1 MADYVSSY
9 TGAQIDSAI
18 GWVNANRQS
27 ATDTDAIFYA
37 GSNSAP
43 DFLGGN
49 STFDAWIENIINAT
63 ALGRVRLIQDA
74 NGGGILVKNDTDI
87 YGIGVIAG
95 DLFYGTLYNLNFDS
109 DADVIIERE
118 LYEQGTMVRPSLYAN
133 TSLSNASLTKS
144 FGTSGYYKAP
154 DGMMF
159 CWGSS
164 SKQTTS
170 FSVYYAT
177 AFYTTPYCVYTTS
190 TGFGDSAIESAGAA
204 VVGTTSFTMKPRY
217 IKRLSNGQAEYGNS
231 GNTFM
236 WLAIGRWK

>member
-18 GWVNANRQS
+18 EWVNENKNFALS
-27 ATDTDAIFYA
+27 SET
-37 GSNSAP
+37 SSAP
-43 DFLGGN
+43 TFLDTEYPLAN
-49 STFDAWIENIINAT
+49 TLQNLAKASAI
-63 ALGRVRLIQDA
+63 GRVRLIQDA
-74 NGGGILVKNDTDI
+74 NGGGVLVKNGTDI

-95 DLFYGTLYNLNFDS
+95 DLFYGTLYNLDFDS
-109 DADVIIERE
+109 DADAIIERE
-118 LYEQGTMVRPSLYAN
+118 LYEQGTMVRPSLYAL

-164 SKQTTS
+164 SNQTTS

-177 AFYTTPYCVYTTS
+177 AFYTTPYCIYTTS

-204 VVGTTSFTMKPRY
+204 VVGTTYFTMKPRY
-217 IKRLSNGQAEYGNS
+217 IKRLSNGQSEYGNS

>member
-43 DFLGGN
+43 DFLGGK

-74 NGGGILVKNDTDI
+74 NGGGIVIKNGTSVL
-87 YGIGVIAG
+87 GIGVVS
-95 DLFYGTLYNLNFDS
+95 DNLVYGPISNVNIDSDS
-109 DADVIIERE
+109 DADIERE
-118 LYEQGTMVRPSLYAN
+118 LYEGGILVKPSLYAL

-204 VVGTTSFTMKPRY
+204 VAGTTYFTMKPRY

>member
-1 MADYVSSY
+1 MADYVSSH
-9 TGAQIDSAI
+9 TGAQIDSAV
-18 GWVNANRQS
+18 GWVLDNRQS
-27 ATDTDAIFYA
+27 STETGFTLDA
-37 GSNSAP
+37 GSDSAP
-43 DFLGGN
+43 DFLGSADN
-49 STFDAWIENIINAT
+49 LTSWLRNIISGT

-74 NGGGILVKNDTDI
+74 NGGGIVIKNGTSVL
-87 YGIGVIAG
+87 GIGVVS
-95 DLFYGTLYNLNFDS
+95 DNLVYGPISNVNIDSDS
-109 DADVIIERE
+109 DANIERE
-118 LYEQGTMVRPSLYAN
+118 LYEQGILVKPSLYAL

-164 SKQTTS
+164 SNQTTS

-177 AFYTTPYCVYTTS
+177 AFYTTPYCIYTTS
-190 TGFGDSAIESAGAA
+190 AGFGDSAIESAGAA
-204 VVGTTSFTMKPRY
+204 VVGTTYFTMKPRY

>member
-18 GWVNANRQS
+18 GWVNENKNFALS
-27 ATDTDAIFYA
+27 SET
-37 GSNSAP
+37 SSAP
-43 DFLGGN
+43 TFLDEEYPLAN
-49 STFDAWIENIINAT
+49 TIENLAKASAI
-63 ALGRVRLIQDA
+63 GRVRLIQDA
-74 NGGGILVKNDTDI
+74 NGGGVLIKNGTDI

-95 DLFYGTLYNLNFDS
+95 DVFYGTLSNLDFDS
-109 DADVIIERE
+109 DTDAIIERE

-164 SKQTTS
+164 SNQTTS

-190 TGFGDSAIESAGAA
+190 TGFGASAIESAGAA
-204 VVGTTSFTMKPRY
+204 VVGTTYFTMQPRY
-217 IKRLSNGQAEYGNS
+217 IKRLSNGQSEYGNS

>member
-18 GWVNANRQS
+18 EWVNVNRQS
-27 ATDTDAIFYA
+27 VSETGFVFNA
-37 GSNSAP
+37 GSDSAS
-43 DFLGGN
+43 DFLG
-49 STFDAWIENIINAT
+49 SDDALDSWLRNIISAT

-74 NGGGILVKNDTDI
+74 NGGGIVIKNGTSVL
-87 YGIGVIAG
+87 GIGVIS
-95 DLFYGTLYNLNFDS
+95 DNLVYGPISNVNIDSDS
-109 DADVIIERE
+109 DAVIERE
-118 LYEQGTMVRPSLYAN
+118 LYERGILVKPSLYAL

-164 SKQTTS
+164 SNQATS

-190 TGFGDSAIESAGAA
+190 TGFGDSAVESAGAA
-204 VVGTTSFTMKPRY
+204 VVGTTYFTMKPRY
-217 IKRLSNGQAEYGNS
+217 IKRLSNGQSEYGNS

>member
-27 ATDTDAIFYA
+27 ASETGFVFNA
-37 GSNSAP
+37 GSDSAS
-43 DFLGGN
+43 DFLGSGDTLD
-49 STFDAWIENIINAT
+49 SWLRNIISAT

-74 NGGGILVKNDTDI
+74 NGGGVLIKNGTDI
-87 YGIGVIAG
+87 YGIGVIGG
-95 DLFYGTLYNLNFDS
+95 DFFYGTLSNLDFDS
-109 DADVIIERE
+109 DADAIIERG
-118 LYEQGTMVRPSLYAN
+118 LYEQGTIVDPSLYAL

-164 SKQTTS
+164 RNQATS
-170 FSVYYAT
+170 LSVYYAT

-190 TGFGDSAIESAGAA
+190 TGFGNSAVDSAGAA
-204 VVGTTSFTMKPRY
+204 VVGTTYFTMKPRY

>member
-9 TGAQIDSAI
+9 TGEQIDSAI
-18 GWVNANRQS
+18 GWVLDNRQS
-27 ATDTDAIFYA
+27 ASETGFTFNAESD
-37 GSNSAP
+37 SAP
-43 DFLGGN
+43 DFFGSGDTL
-49 STFDAWIENIINAT
+49 TTWLRNIIRGT
-63 ALGRVRLIQDA
+63 ALGRVRLIQDD
-74 NGGGILVKNDTDI
+74 NGGGVLVKNGTNI
-87 YGIGVIAG
+87 YGFGVIAG
-95 DLFYGTLYNLNFDS
+95 DLFYGTLNNLNFDS
-109 DADVIIERE
+109 DADDIIERE
-118 LYEQGTMVRPSLYAN
+118 LYEQGTMVRPSLYAL

-164 SKQTTS
+164 SNQTTS

-190 TGFGDSAIESAGAA
+190 TGFGDSAIESAGATI
-204 VVGTTSFTMKPRY
+204 VGTTYFTIKPRY

>member
-18 GWVNANRQS
+18 GWVNENKNFALS
-27 ATDTDAIFYA
+27 SET
-37 GSNSAP
+37 SSAP
-43 DFLGGN
+43 TFLDEEYPLAN
-49 STFDAWIENIINAT
+49 TLENLAKASAI
-63 ALGRVRLIQDA
+63 GRVRLIQDA
-74 NGGGILVKNDTDI
+74 NGGGVLIKNGTDI

-95 DLFYGTLYNLNFDS
+95 DIFYGTLSNLDFDS
-109 DADVIIERE
+109 DADAIIERE
-118 LYEQGTMVRPSLYAN
+118 LYEQGTMVRPSLYAL

-144 FGTSGYYKAP
+144 FGSSGYYKAP

-164 SKQTTS
+164 SNQTTS

-190 TGFGDSAIESAGAA
+190 AGFGDSAIESAGAA
-204 VVGTTSFTMKPRY
+204 VVGTTYFTMKPRY
-217 IKRLSNGQAEYGNS
+217 IKRLSNGQSEYGNS
-231 GNTFM
+231 GNNFM

>member
-1 MADYVSSY
+1 MADYVSSH
-9 TGAQIDSAI
+9 TGAQIDSAV
-18 GWVNANRQS
+18 GWVLDNRQS
-27 ATDTDAIFYA
+27 STETGFTLYA
-37 GSNSAP
+37 GSDSAS
-43 DFLGGN
+43 DFLGSADN
-49 STFDAWIENIINAT
+49 LTSWLRNIISGT

-74 NGGGILVKNDTDI
+74 NGGGIVIKNGTSVL
-87 YGIGVIAG
+87 GIGVVS
-95 DLFYGTLYNLNFDS
+95 DSLVYGPISNVNIDSDS
-109 DADVIIERE
+109 DANIERE
-118 LYEQGTMVRPSLYAN
+118 LFEQGILVKPSLYAL

-164 SKQTTS
+164 RNQTTS

-177 AFYTTPYCVYTTS
+177 AFYTTPYCVYTSS

-204 VVGTTSFTMKPRY
+204 VVSTTYFTMKPRY
-217 IKRLSNGQAEYGNS
+217 IKRLSNGQSEYGNS

>member
-18 GWVNANRQS
+18 EWVNANRQS
-27 ATDTDAIFYA
+27 VSETGFVFNA
-37 GSNSAP
+37 GSDSAS
-43 DFLGGN
+43 DFLG
-49 STFDAWIENIINAT
+49 SDDTLDSWLRNIISAT

-74 NGGGILVKNDTDI
+74 NGGGIVIKNGTSVL
-87 YGIGVIAG
+87 GIGVVS
-95 DLFYGTLYNLNFDS
+95 DNLVYGPISNVNIDSDS
-109 DADVIIERE
+109 DADIERE
-118 LYEQGTMVRPSLYAN
+118 LYERGILVKPSLYAL

-144 FGTSGYYKAP
+144 FGASGYYKAP

-164 SKQTTS
+164 SNQATS

-204 VVGTTSFTMKPRY
+204 VVGTTYFTMKPRY
-217 IKRLSNGQAEYGNS
+217 IKRLSNGQSEYGNS